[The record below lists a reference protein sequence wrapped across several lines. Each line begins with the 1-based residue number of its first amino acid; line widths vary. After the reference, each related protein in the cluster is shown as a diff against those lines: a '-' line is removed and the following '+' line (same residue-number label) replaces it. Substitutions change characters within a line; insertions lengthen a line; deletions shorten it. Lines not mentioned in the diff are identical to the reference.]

1 MNPNDEDNT
10 PGWIKATALTI
21 VAGIGALALG
31 VIGLCGWVVV
41 ELVSWVITK

>member
-1 MNPNDEDNT
+1 MNPKDEDA
-10 PGWIKATALTI
+10 PRWIKATALTI

-31 VIGLCGWVVV
+31 VVGLFGWVVV